1 MNKDTLERLR
11 ETVLVPH
18 GDPQLVLYTK
28 LVVGLLRL
36 VHLPLGFLYGAPLP
50 FYLLLGGMMLL
61 DGVNLFLSRRSA
73 SRARALGAAL
83 AFLAGSALLFQ
94 RHLFGRSAWAGSGKV
109 FGRAA
114 RLLPL
119 PWRNPSSA
127 ALHPFQSFLVE

>member
-28 LVVGLLRL
+28 LVVGLLWL

-73 SRARALGAAL
+73 SRARELVQRWRFWPAAPCFSRRL
-83 AFLAGSALLFQ
+83 MWAISAGFSC
-94 RHLFGRSAWAGSGKV
+94 
-109 FGRAA
+109 
-114 RLLPL
+114 
-119 PWRNPSSA
+119 
-127 ALHPFQSFLVE
+127 